1 MAYWRSFAPLFD
13 RLPWIVGSLDRWTVG
28 PLDRWTVGSLEIDPP
43 AELNQHE
50 ALTIHVAY
58 WAFRVDLANAW
69 SIS

>member
-1 MAYWRSFAPLFD
+1 LD
-13 RLPWIVGSLDRWTVG
+13 RWIVGSLDRWIVG
-28 PLDRWTVGSLEIDPP
+28 PLDRWIVGPLDRWIVGSLEIDPP

-50 ALTIHVAY
+50 ALTIRVAY

>member
-1 MAYWRSFAPLFD
+1 
-13 RLPWIVGSLDRWTVG
+13 LDRWTVG
-28 PLDRWTVGSLEIDPP
+28 PLDRWIVGSLEIDPP

-50 ALTIHVAY
+50 ALTIRVAY